1 MNDTG
6 NAQDPAS
13 TPPDSPSPSSQRNRT
28 LGRSEEGR
36 MLTGV
41 CAGLGRH
48 TGVDPVLF
56 RVAFAI
62 LVLGSGIG
70 VMLYIA
76 AFLLMRETNGGP
88 GYMEQWTRRD
98 FDSETVLALLAGVF
112 AVGLIINLSS
122 DGIGTGTVVVGTLFA
137 IALLTAHSRGV
148 DLLAVT
154 RSLPERLRPRRAFH
168 PPAPP
173 SFSNPPGPPGF
184 SFRASPAPPSS
195 GEPYGTPQ
203 GPVAQ
208 PYPRP
213 HQDTTEAP
221 VPPVSATSEVPPASE
236 TPSAPESSVSP
247 APEAPVSP
255 AAAAPEAPSAPEAP
269 VTPAAPEVPE
279 PPVAARPY
287 TEETTVNAAPAP
299 PGDAPRT
306 VRAASSGPYTA
317 TRMPFDSSGEP
328 FSPYGPYRP
337 LDPGRRQQPYSPY
350 GPPAYGPPPQKTAR
364 PRRPRT
370 FVGVITMFL
379 ALIVGGIIVAV
390 QSPSGSVNMTAV
402 GGAMLITIGAGLLV
416 AAWFGRGTALVAVGT
431 VLALALVAGST
442 LTGMPRKF
450 GSYHWEPTSMADM
463 APAYAVGIGEGT
475 LDLSELPLTPGSR
488 TVLAA
493 SISVGELR
501 VILPPT
507 ARVEVKAYTKIGEV
521 KIDHLVEGGA
531 DVRYDKILEP
541 EVQPKGDAPTI
552 VLDVKAGIGD
562 VEVRRAA

>member
-13 TPPDSPSPSSQRNRT
+13 PPPDSPPPPPQQPRT
-28 LGRSEEGR
+28 LGRAEEGR

-41 CAGLGRH
+41 CAGLGRY

-56 RVAFAI
+56 RVGFAV

-98 FDSETVLALLAGVF
+98 FDGETVLALLTGVF
-112 AVGLIINLSS
+112 AIGLIINLSS

-148 DLLAVT
+148 DLLAVA
-154 RSLPERLRPRRAFH
+154 RSLPERLRVRRTFR

-173 SFSNPPGPPGF
+173 PPPPFPPFLTG
-184 SFRASPAPPSS
+184 APYDPAR
-195 GEPYGTPQ
+195 EPYDPTG
-203 GPVAQ
+203 GPYGRPTETVAQ
-208 PYPRP
+208 PH
-213 HQDTTEAP
+213 HQSHAP
-221 VPPVSATSEVPPASE
+221 E
-236 TPSAPESSVSP
+236 TPAPAQQYAQETHASMRDETRIQQP
-247 APEAPVSP
+247 T
-255 AAAAPEAPSAPEAP
+255 
-269 VTPAAPEVPE
+269 TPI
-279 PPVAARPY
+279 RD
-287 TEETTVNAAPAP
+287 ETTVSASSTPYDPSPTAQ
-299 PGDAPRT
+299 
-306 VRAASSGPYTA
+306 AASRPPYTA

-337 LDPGRRQQPYSPY
+337 LDPGRRQQPSSPY
-350 GPPAYGPPPQKTAR
+350 DLPGSGLPPQKTAR
-364 PRRPRT
+364 PRRPKT

-402 GGAMLITIGAGLLV
+402 GGAMLITVGAGLLV
-416 AAWFGRGTALVAVGT
+416 AAWYGRGTVLVVVGT
-431 VLALALVAGST
+431 VIALALVAGST

-450 GSYHWEPTSMADM
+450 GTYHWEPTSLADV
-463 APAYAVGIGEGT
+463 ARSYSVGIGEGT

-488 TVLAA
+488 TVFDA
-493 SISVGELR
+493 SISVGQLE

-507 ARVEVKAYTKIGEV
+507 ARAEIDAYTKIGDV

-531 DVRYDKILEP
+531 DVHHKKILEP
-541 EVQPKGDAPTI
+541 EVRPKGDAPTI
-552 VLDVKAGIGD
+552 VLNIKAGIGD

>member
-13 TPPDSPSPSSQRNRT
+13 PPPDSPPPPPQQPRT
-28 LGRSEEGR
+28 LGRAEEGR

-41 CAGLGRH
+41 CAGLGH
-48 TGVDPVLF
+48 YTGVDPVLF
-56 RVAFAI
+56 RVGFAV

-98 FDSETVLALLAGVF
+98 FDGETVLALLTGVF
-112 AVGLIINLSS
+112 AIGLIINLSS

-148 DLLAVT
+148 DLLAVA
-154 RSLPERLRPRRAFH
+154 RSLPERLRVRRTFR

-173 SFSNPPGPPGF
+173 PPPPFPPFPTG
-184 SFRASPAPPSS
+184 APYDPAR
-195 GEPYGTPQ
+195 EPYDPAG
-203 GPVAQ
+203 GPYGRPRETVAQ
-208 PYPRP
+208 PYHQP
-213 HQDTTEAP
+213 H
-221 VPPVSATSEVPPASE
+221 
-236 TPSAPESSVSP
+236 
-247 APEAPVSP
+247 APEAPAP
-255 AAAAPEAPSAPEAP
+255 AQPYAHSVPDE
-269 VTPAAPEVPE
+269 TPASAQPYAQETHASMRDETRTQE
-279 PPVAARPY
+279 PTTPIRD
-287 TEETTVNAAPAP
+287 ETTVSASSTPYDP
-299 PGDAPRT
+299 SRT
-306 VRAASSGPYTA
+306 AQAASRPPYTA

-337 LDPGRRQQPYSPY
+337 LDPGMRQRSYSPY
-350 GPPAYGPPPQKTAR
+350 DLPGSSLPPQKTAR

-370 FVGVITMFL
+370 FVGVITVFL

-402 GGAMLITIGAGLLV
+402 GGAMLITVGAGLLV
-416 AAWFGRGTALVAVGT
+416 AAWYGRGTGLVVVGT
-431 VLALALVAGST
+431 VIALALVAGST

-450 GSYHWEPTSMADM
+450 GTYHWEPTSLADV
-463 APAYAVGIGEGT
+463 ARSYSVGIGEGT
-475 LDLSELPLTPGSR
+475 LDLSELPLAPGSR
-488 TVLAA
+488 TVFDA
-493 SISVGELR
+493 SISVGQLE

-507 ARVEVKAYTKIGEV
+507 ARVEIDAYTKIGDV

-531 DVRYDKILEP
+531 DVHHSKILEP
-541 EVQPKGDAPTI
+541 EVRPKGDAPTI
-552 VLDVKAGIGD
+552 VLNIKAGIGD

>member
-13 TPPDSPSPSSQRNRT
+13 SPPDSPSPSSQRNRT
-28 LGRSEEGR
+28 LGRAEEGR

-56 RVAFAI
+56 RVGFAI

-154 RSLPERLRPRRAFH
+154 RSLPERLRPHRAFH

-173 SFSNPPGPPGF
+173 SFANPPGF
-184 SFRASPAPPSS
+184 SFRPSSAPPPS
-195 GEPYGTPQ
+195 GEPYGAPQ

-221 VPPVSATSEVPPASE
+221 VPPVSESSEVPPAPE
-236 TPSAPESSVSP
+236 TPTAPAATASEAPPVPEAPETSVSP
-247 APEAPVSP
+247 APAPAAPV
-255 AAAAPEAPSAPEAP
+255 APEAPEA
-269 VTPAAPEVPE
+269 PE

-287 TEETTVNAAPAP
+287 ADETTVNAAHTP
-299 PGDAPRT
+299 PGADRT

-337 LDPGRRQQPYSPY
+337 LDPSRRQQPYSPY
-350 GPPAYGPPPQKTAR
+350 GPPMYGPPPQKTAR

-379 ALIVGGIIVAV
+379 ALIVGGIIVAA

-463 APAYAVGIGEGT
+463 APSYAVGIGEGT

-507 ARVEVKAYTKIGEV
+507 ARVEVRAYTKIGEV

-531 DVRYDKILEP
+531 DIRYDKILEP

>member
-1 MNDTG
+1 
-6 NAQDPAS
+6 
-13 TPPDSPSPSSQRNRT
+13 
-28 LGRSEEGR
+28 

-41 CAGLGRH
+41 CAGLGRY

-56 RVAFAI
+56 RVGFAV

-98 FDSETVLALLAGVF
+98 FDGETVLALLTGVF
-112 AVGLIINLSS
+112 AIGLIINLSS

-148 DLLAVT
+148 DLLAVA
-154 RSLPERLRPRRAFH
+154 RSLPERLRVRRTFR
-168 PPAPP
+168 PPPP
-173 SFSNPPGPPGF
+173 PPFPPFPPGAPYD
-184 SFRASPAPPSS
+184 PAR
-195 GEPYGTPQ
+195 EPYDPTG
-203 GPVAQ
+203 GPYGQPRETVPHASEAQ
-208 PYPRP
+208 PHHSYQERP
-213 HQDTTEAP
+213 A
-221 VPPVSATSEVPPASE
+221 
-236 TPSAPESSVSP
+236 APEASAAPAAPP
-247 APEAPVSP
+247 APEAPAP
-255 AAAAPEAPSAPEAP
+255 AQPYTHSVPDETPSAAQPYAQGPMRDETRIQEPTIP
-269 VTPAAPEVPE
+269 V
-279 PPVAARPY
+279 RD
-287 TEETTVNAAPAP
+287 ETTVGASSTPYDPSQTAQ
-299 PGDAPRT
+299 
-306 VRAASSGPYTA
+306 AASRPPYTA

-337 LDPGRRQQPYSPY
+337 LDPSRRQQPYSPY
-350 GPPAYGPPPQKTAR
+350 DLPGSSLPPQKTAR

-370 FVGVITMFL
+370 FVGLITVFL

-416 AAWFGRGTALVAVGT
+416 AAWYGRGTALVAMGT
-431 VLALALVAGST
+431 IIALALVAGST

-450 GSYHWEPTSMADM
+450 GTYHWEPTSLAD
-463 APAYAVGIGEGT
+463 ASRTYAVGIGEGT

-488 TVLAA
+488 TVFDA
-493 SISVGELR
+493 SISVGQLE

-507 ARVEVKAYTKIGEV
+507 ARAEIDAYTKIGDV

-531 DVRYDKILEP
+531 DVHHKKILEP

-552 VLDVKAGIGD
+552 VLNIKAGIGD